1 MLCTLDNIL
10 NLCHVPLE
18 FWYSDLLVLAGQYP
32 VVLADFRLPVPAGV
46 PVRPRARC
54 SSPGEIVLLV
64 FISFRMTCRVFESGR
79 VGLGC
84 LKVPPDRLLWTC
96 TPVLKFLAGVP
107 SAGTILGVPGR
118 LVVSSLAD
126 SGGNMVARYHHGNP
140 VFKYSVS
147 AQNLPLT
154 TVKEEKEKAE
164 TESSYANIESGSIET
179 LTRFY
184 KEAILAED
192 YQTIAEIETSFYQLQ
207 NVNNELV
214 ENISTISE
222 EITAG
227 KARYI
232 RLQADFDNF
241 RRRSEKE
248 RLSVRRDAQGEVIES
263 LLPMMDNFERAKL
276 LINPETAREKQIDT
290 SYQGIY
296 KQFVEIMR
304 SLRVSII
311 ATVGKPFDPSL
322 HEAIAREDSEEY
334 KEGIVS
340 QELRRGF
347 ILGDRLLRPAMVKVS
362 SGPSSR

>member
-1 MLCTLDNIL
+1 MAVSL
-10 NLCHVPLE
+10 
-18 FWYSDLLVLAGQYP
+18 
-32 VVLADFRLPVPAGV
+32 
-46 PVRPRARC
+46 
-54 SSPGEIVLLV
+54 SSNHP
-64 FISFRMTCRVFESGR
+64 
-79 VGLGC
+79 
-84 LKVPPDRLLWTC
+84 
-96 TPVLKFLAGVP
+96 FLYASP
-107 SAGTILGVPGR
+107 HATKQQSNSHKTIYFPFNF
-118 LVVSSLAD
+118 SS
-126 SGGNMVARYHHGNP
+126 NNQ
-140 VFKYSVS
+140 KYSPLSITQKYPLSSYSKYDHGHHAFKCFVS

-154 TVKEEKEKAE
+154 TVKEKKEEGVAE
-164 TESSYANIESGSIET
+164 STYADIESGSIET

-184 KEAILAED
+184 KEAILVED
-192 YQTIAEIETSFYQLQ
+192 YRTIAEIETSFYQLQ
-207 NVNNELV
+207 SMNNELV
-214 ENISTISE
+214 EKISTLSE
-222 EITAG
+222 EIAAG
-227 KARYI
+227 KGRYI

-248 RLSVRRDAQGEVIES
+248 RLSVRSDAQGEVIES

-276 LINPETAREKQIDT
+276 QIKPETVREKQIDT

-311 ATVGKPFDPSL
+311 ATVGRPFDPSL

-362 SGPSSR
+362 SGPSSL